1 VNYTGPVPPAPT
13 GASTDAQWQTWWAYQ
28 GVLRDLRYEDERVA
42 TAARDARIR
51 TEDMARNQRLDD
63 ERAAAVKL
71 AAERAVIVDRQHTER
86 MAAEAACAAGQQAL
100 AAAMRYAADRSRE
113 PEPVPLWTDEQLVR
127 QFMFNMADTV
137 TQGTAAMGRAQ
148 AYLLALRAV
157 YKPAPAPVQLPAP
170 SPAKDAP

>member
-1 VNYTGPVPPAPT
+1 MNYTGPVPPAPT

-71 AAERAVIVDRQHTER
+71 ATERAVVVDRQHTEK

-113 PEPVPLWTDEQLVR
+113 PEPVMQWSDEQLVR
-127 QFMFNMADTV
+127 QFMFNMAETV
-137 TQGTAAMGRAQ
+137 PQGTAAMARAQ
-148 AYLLALRAV
+148 AYLALLRFNFPPPAAD
-157 YKPAPAPVQLPAP
+157 KPEAP
-170 SPAKDAP
+170 DA